1 MENVYLEIIKLLSE
15 GSISRVILI
24 LFSFFSFLL
33 FAGLGFFWFKNP
45 ELFKDILRPRP
56 LQTPETNESES
67 KITPLQPVSAL
78 NLIRGLFSVSIDF
91 HFTEKGAILFFPP
104 YMRTRQEDGLKEI
117 LENIVSSIRE
127 ISAENRS
134 IEFDFSNTVV
144 LNKYSENC
152 IFDVIK
158 DVQLNNGI
166 YLVLVFKGKHL
177 RDFET
182 DVRKFLSESSSKS
195 VKAKRR
201 K

>member
-33 FAGLGFFWFKNP
+33 CAGVGFLWFKNP
-45 ELFKDILRPRP
+45 ELFKDILRPNS
-56 LQTPETNESES
+56 QTPETNESES

-104 YMRTRQEDGLKEI
+104 YMRTRSEDGLKEI

-166 YLVLVFKGKHL
+166 YLVLVFRGKHL

-195 VKAKRR
+195 VKAKR
-201 K
+201 KK

>member
-15 GSISRVILI
+15 GSIFRILLI

-33 FAGLGFFWFKNP
+33 CAGVGFLWFKNP
-45 ELFKDILRPRP
+45 ELFKEILRTHS
-56 LQTPETNESES
+56 QTPETIEAES

-91 HFTEKGAILFFPP
+91 HFTEKGAVLFFPP
-104 YMRTRQEDGLKEI
+104 YMRTRLEDELKEI
-117 LENIVSSIRE
+117 LQNIISSIRE

-152 IFDVIK
+152 IFDIIK
-158 DVQLNNGI
+158 DVILNNGV
-166 YLVLVFKGKHL
+166 YLVIVFQGKHL

-182 DVRKFLSESSSKS
+182 DVRIFLSESNSKS
-195 VKAKRR
+195 VKVKR
-201 K
+201 KK

>member
-15 GSISRVILI
+15 GSIFRILLI

-33 FAGLGFFWFKNP
+33 CAGVGFLWFKNP
-45 ELFKDILRPRP
+45 ELFKEILRTHF
-56 LQTPETNESES
+56 QTPETIEAES

-91 HFTEKGAILFFPP
+91 VFAEKGAVLFFPP
-104 YMRTRQEDGLKEI
+104 YMRTRLEDELKEI
-117 LENIVSSIRE
+117 LQNIISSIRE

-152 IFDVIK
+152 IFDIIK
-158 DVQLNNGI
+158 DVILNNGV
-166 YLVLVFKGKHL
+166 YLVIVFQGKHL

-182 DVRKFLSESSSKS
+182 DVRKFLSESNSKS
-195 VKAKRR
+195 VKVKR
-201 K
+201 KK

>member
-15 GSISRVILI
+15 GSIFRILLI

-33 FAGLGFFWFKNP
+33 CAGVGFLWFKNP
-45 ELFKDILRPRP
+45 ELFKEILRTHS
-56 LQTPETNESES
+56 QTPETIEAES

-91 HFTEKGAILFFPP
+91 HFTEKGAVLFFPP
-104 YMRTRQEDGLKEI
+104 YMRTRLEDELKEI
-117 LENIVSSIRE
+117 LQNIISSIRE

-152 IFDVIK
+152 IFDIIKEVI
-158 DVQLNNGI
+158 LNNGV
-166 YLVLVFKGKHL
+166 YLVIVFQGKHL

-182 DVRKFLSESSSKS
+182 DVRKFLSESNSKS
-195 VKAKRR
+195 VKVKR
-201 K
+201 KK

>member
-15 GSISRVILI
+15 GSIFRILLI

-33 FAGLGFFWFKNP
+33 CAGVGFLWFKNP
-45 ELFKDILRPRP
+45 ELFKEILRTHF
-56 LQTPETNESES
+56 QTPETIEAES

-91 HFTEKGAILFFPP
+91 HFTEKGAVLFFPP
-104 YMRTRQEDGLKEI
+104 YMRTRLEDELKEI
-117 LENIVSSIRE
+117 LQNIISSIRE

-152 IFDVIK
+152 IFDIIKEVI
-158 DVQLNNGI
+158 LNNGV
-166 YLVLVFKGKHL
+166 YLVIVFQGKHL

-182 DVRKFLSESSSKS
+182 DVRKFLSESNSKS
-195 VKAKRR
+195 VKVKR
-201 K
+201 KK

>member
-15 GSISRVILI
+15 GSILRILLI

-33 FAGLGFFWFKNP
+33 FVGVGFLWFKNP
-45 ELFKDILRPRP
+45 ELLKEILRAHS
-56 LQTPETNESES
+56 QTPVTIEAES

-91 HFTEKGAILFFPP
+91 HFAEKGGVLFFPP
-104 YMRTRQEDGLKEI
+104 YMRTRLEDGLNEI
-117 LENIVSSIRE
+117 LGNIVSSIRE

-134 IEFDFSNTVV
+134 IEFDFSNTVI

-152 IFDVIK
+152 IFDIIK
-158 DVQLNNGI
+158 DVILNNGI
-166 YLVLVFKGKHL
+166 YLVLVFRGNHL

-182 DVRKFLSESSSKS
+182 DVRKFLSESNSKS
-195 VKAKRR
+195 VKVKR
-201 K
+201 KK

>member
-1 MENVYLEIIKLLSE
+1 METVYLEIIKLLSE
-15 GSISRVILI
+15 GSIFRILLI

-33 FAGLGFFWFKNP
+33 CAGVGFLWFKNP
-45 ELFKDILRPRP
+45 ELFKEILRTHF
-56 LQTPETNESES
+56 QTPETIEAES

-91 HFTEKGAILFFPP
+91 HFTEKGAVLFFPP
-104 YMRTRQEDGLKEI
+104 YMRTRLEDELKEI
-117 LENIVSSIRE
+117 LQNIISSIRE

-152 IFDVIK
+152 IFDIIK
-158 DVQLNNGI
+158 DVILNNGV
-166 YLVLVFKGKHL
+166 YLVIVFQGKHL

-182 DVRKFLSESSSKS
+182 DVRIFLSESNSKS
-195 VKAKRR
+195 VKVKR
-201 K
+201 KK

>member
-15 GSISRVILI
+15 GSIFRILLI
-24 LFSFFSFLL
+24 LFSFFLFLL
-33 FAGLGFFWFKNP
+33 CAGVGFLWFKNP
-45 ELFKDILRPRP
+45 ELFKEILRTHF
-56 LQTPETNESES
+56 QTPETIEAES

-91 HFTEKGAILFFPP
+91 HFTEKGAVLFFPP
-104 YMRTRQEDGLKEI
+104 YMRTRLEDELKEI
-117 LENIVSSIRE
+117 LQNIISSIRE

-152 IFDVIK
+152 IFDIIKEVI
-158 DVQLNNGI
+158 LNNGV
-166 YLVLVFKGKHL
+166 YLVIVFQGKHL

-182 DVRKFLSESSSKS
+182 DVRKFLSESNSKS
-195 VKAKRR
+195 VKVKR
-201 K
+201 KK

>member
-1 MENVYLEIIKLLSE
+1 METVYLEIIKLLSE
-15 GSISRVILI
+15 GSIFRILLI

-33 FAGLGFFWFKNP
+33 CAGVGFLWFKNP
-45 ELFKDILRPRP
+45 ELFKEILRTHF
-56 LQTPETNESES
+56 QTPETIEAES

-91 HFTEKGAILFFPP
+91 HFTEKGAVLFFPP
-104 YMRTRQEDGLKEI
+104 YMRTRLEDELKEI
-117 LENIVSSIRE
+117 LQNIISSIRE

-152 IFDVIK
+152 IFDIIK
-158 DVQLNNGI
+158 DVIFNNGV
-166 YLVLVFKGKHL
+166 YLVIVFQGKHL

-182 DVRKFLSESSSKS
+182 DVRKFLSESNSKS
-195 VKAKRR
+195 VKVKR
-201 K
+201 KK

>member
-15 GSISRVILI
+15 GSIFRILLI

-33 FAGLGFFWFKNP
+33 FVGVGFLWFKSP
-45 ELFKDILRPRP
+45 ELFKEILRAHS
-56 LQTPETNESES
+56 QTPETIEAES
-67 KITPLQPVSAL
+67 KITNLQPVSSL

-91 HFTEKGAILFFPP
+91 HFAEKGAVLFFPP
-104 YMRTRQEDGLKEI
+104 YMRTRLEDGLNEI
-117 LENIVSSIRE
+117 LGNIVSSIRE

-134 IEFDFSNTVV
+134 IEFDFSNTVI

-158 DVQLNNGI
+158 EVILNNGI
-166 YLVLVFKGKHL
+166 YLVLIFKGKHL

-182 DVRKFLSESSSKS
+182 DIRKFLSESNSKS
-195 VKAKRR
+195 VKVKR
-201 K
+201 KK

>member
-15 GSISRVILI
+15 GSIFRILLI

-33 FAGLGFFWFKNP
+33 CAGVGFLWFKNP
-45 ELFKDILRPRP
+45 ELFKEILRTHS
-56 LQTPETNESES
+56 QTPETIEAES

-91 HFTEKGAILFFPP
+91 HFTEKGAVLFFPP
-104 YMRTRQEDGLKEI
+104 YMRTRLEDELKEI
-117 LENIVSSIRE
+117 LQNIISSIRE

-152 IFDVIK
+152 IFDIIK
-158 DVQLNNGI
+158 DVILNNGV
-166 YLVLVFKGKHL
+166 YLVIVFQGKHL

-182 DVRKFLSESSSKS
+182 DVRKFLSESNSKS
-195 VKAKRR
+195 VKVKR
-201 K
+201 KK

>member
-15 GSISRVILI
+15 GSIFRILLI

-33 FAGLGFFWFKNP
+33 CAGVGFLWFKNP
-45 ELFKDILRPRP
+45 ELFKEILRTHF
-56 LQTPETNESES
+56 QTPETIEAES

-91 HFTEKGAILFFPP
+91 HFTEKGAVLFFPP
-104 YMRTRQEDGLKEI
+104 YMRTRLEDELKEI
-117 LENIVSSIRE
+117 LQNIISSIRE

-152 IFDVIK
+152 IFDIIK
-158 DVQLNNGI
+158 DVILNNGV
-166 YLVLVFKGKHL
+166 YLVIVFQGKHL

-182 DVRKFLSESSSKS
+182 DVRKFLSESNSKS
-195 VKAKRR
+195 VKVKR
-201 K
+201 KK

>member
-15 GSISRVILI
+15 GSIFRILLI

-33 FAGLGFFWFKNP
+33 CAGVGFLWFKNP
-45 ELFKDILRPRP
+45 ELFKEILRTHF
-56 LQTPETNESES
+56 QTPETIEAES

-91 HFTEKGAILFFPP
+91 HFTEKGAVLFFPP
-104 YMRTRQEDGLKEI
+104 YMRTRLEDELKEI
-117 LENIVSSIRE
+117 LQNIISSIRE

-158 DVQLNNGI
+158 EVILNNGI
-166 YLVLVFKGKHL
+166 YLVLIFKGKHL

-182 DVRKFLSESSSKS
+182 DIRKFLSESNSKS
-195 VKAKRR
+195 VKVKR
-201 K
+201 KK

>member
-15 GSISRVILI
+15 GSIFRILLI

-33 FAGLGFFWFKNP
+33 FVGVGFLWFKNP
-45 ELFKDILRPRP
+45 ELFKEILRAHS
-56 LQTPETNESES
+56 QTPVTIEAES

-91 HFTEKGAILFFPP
+91 HFAEKGAVLFFPP
-104 YMRTRQEDGLKEI
+104 YMRTRLEDGLNEI
-117 LENIVSSIRE
+117 LGNIVSSIRE

-134 IEFDFSNTVV
+134 IEFDFSNTVI

-158 DVQLNNGI
+158 EVILNNGI
-166 YLVLVFKGKHL
+166 YLVLIFKGKHL

-182 DVRKFLSESSSKS
+182 DIRKFLSESNSKS
-195 VKAKRR
+195 VKVKR
-201 K
+201 KK